1 MFGDSFPL
9 PAVTTRTR
17 LLVER
22 FALFE
27 VLSSADLRVAVQVGD
42 KEDQAND
49 QRTESLSSHGHRV
62 SLLGIAGASHG
73 ER

>member
-1 MFGDSFPL
+1 MFGDSFSL
-9 PAVTTRTR
+9 PTVATRTR

-42 KEDQAND
+42 KEDQANN
-49 QRTESLSSHGHRV
+49 QRTESLSSSGHRG
-62 SLLGIAGASHG
+62 SLLGIAGASHR